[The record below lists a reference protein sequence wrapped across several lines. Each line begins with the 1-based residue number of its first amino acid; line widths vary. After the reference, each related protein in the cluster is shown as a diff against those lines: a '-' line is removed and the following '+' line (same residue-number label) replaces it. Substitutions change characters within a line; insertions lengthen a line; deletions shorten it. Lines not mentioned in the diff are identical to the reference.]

1 MMYDIDGLAGDLAG
15 IAFSTDPAFVRRK
28 SRDWYSISPLLRKSL
43 EGKIADVIV
52 TPRTKD
58 ETRRV
63 MAAAARRRIP
73 ITARGGGTANYG
85 QSVPLR
91 GGVVL
96 DMVEL
101 AGVTSLKPGTVR
113 ALAGTLVSDIDAA
126 ARATGWELRF
136 HPTTKSTATIAGF
149 IAGGTGG
156 PGSCAYGVLR
166 DRGNIS
172 AVEMLSMEEEPRVVE
187 LRGGDAQL
195 AHHAYGAAG
204 IITEVEMP
212 LAPAWNWVEAVVAFP
227 DYLQAVKFGISIGN
241 ADGILKKLLSVH
253 EWPTPGLMRDLG
265 GIVPAGHAMMS
276 TLIADISW
284 RVFAEMTTEAGG
296 VIVTSSPEGK
306 GVYGRPLYEFSFGHA
321 LFQVQLSEPRRTA
334 IEGLFHAPDL
344 LAQVERVRAQLGG
357 VGPLRMELRR
367 WAGRLVGSG
376 SPYFVFE
383 NEEQMAAI
391 ARIMQDEGVIVA
403 NPHNSSVRSVGKKE
417 LSSADIAFKKR
428 MDPHG
433 LLNPGRFEIDGSSDE
448 DFQSKVALRRPEMA
462 TY

>member
-1 MMYDIDGLAGDLAG
+1 MSSIDALVAELAG
-15 IAFSTDPAFVRRK
+15 IQCATDPATIRRK

-43 EGKIADVIV
+43 EGKLADVIV

-58 ETRRV
+58 EVIRV

-73 ITARGGGTANYG
+73 VTARGGGTANYG
-85 QSVPLR
+85 QSVPLK

-96 DMVEL
+96 DMMEL
-101 AGVTSLKPGTVR
+101 SGVVSVKPGAVR
-113 ALAGTLVSDIDAA
+113 ALAGTLVSEIDNV
-126 ARATGWELRF
+126 ARKSGWELRF

-172 AVEMLSMEEEPRVVE
+172 AIEIVSMEEEPRIVQ
-187 LRGGDAQL
+187 LRGKDVHL
-195 AHHAYGAAG
+195 AHHAYGASG

-212 LAPAWNWVEAVVAFP
+212 LAPAWNWIEAIVAFP
-227 DYLQAVKFGISIGN
+227 AYLDAVRFGVAVGN
-241 ADGILKKLLSVH
+241 ADGIIKKLLSVH

-265 GIVPAGHAMMS
+265 GIVPSGHSMMS

-284 RVFAEMTTEAGG
+284 PDFTGMVADAGG
-296 VIVTSSPEGK
+296 VIVTSSAEGE

-321 LFQVQLSEPRRTA
+321 LYQVQLTEPRRTA

-344 LAQVERVRAQLGG
+344 IEQVGRVHARLNG

-376 SPYFVFE
+376 SPYFIFE
-383 NEEQMAAI
+383 SEEQMAAI
-391 ARIMQDEGVIVA
+391 ARVMQDEGVIVA
-403 NPHNSSVRSVGKKE
+403 NPHSSGVRSVGKKE
-417 LSSADIAFKKR
+417 LSAADVAFKRR
-428 MDPHG
+428 MDPRG
-433 LLNPGRFEIDGSSDE
+433 LLNPGRFEIDEAE
-448 DFQSKVALRRPEMA
+448 DTAFATPIEMRRSAEPA
-462 TY
+462 F